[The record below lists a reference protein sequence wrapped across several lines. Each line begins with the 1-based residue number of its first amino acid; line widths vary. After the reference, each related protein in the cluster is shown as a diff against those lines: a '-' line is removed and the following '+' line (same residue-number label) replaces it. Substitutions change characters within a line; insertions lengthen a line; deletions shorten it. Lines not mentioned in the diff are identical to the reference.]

1 MFCTN
6 FHALYEM
13 IPNAPK
19 YYELHQ
25 NISLGSHGVDWVR
38 LLKKIQMWHR
48 GTNFCFNVYSMFCNK
63 FHAVTKRS
71 QMHPNTTK
79 PTETLVQGPIGWIR
93 CIGCKKLQRDFMA
106 QTFALIGPVQYVLR
120 QVSCS
125 YETFPN
131 SPNYYIIHRN
141 VSLGS
146 NGVDWVRSL
155 RKIPM

>member
-1 MFCTN
+1 MAWTFSLIALVHPFCT
-6 FHALYEM
+6 E
-13 IPNAPK
+13 
-19 YYELHQ
+19 
-25 NISLGSHGVDWVR
+25 
-38 LLKKIQMWHR
+38 
-48 GTNFCFNVYSMFCNK
+48 

-106 QTFALIGPVQYVLR
+106 QTFALIGPVQYVLH

-125 YETFPN
+125 YKTFPN
-131 SPNYYIIHRN
+131 APKYYIIHRN

-146 NGVDWVRSL
+146 NGVDWVCSL
-155 RKIPM
+155 RKIPMWLRGTNFCINCTSLPRFAPSFMRLWNDPKCTQTLWNAPKL